1 MPNDPATVLPDILS
15 MTALV
20 NAMPSGVVW
29 LDGRGRV
36 GLVNPAAQ
44 KLLGGPLQSQS
55 LLGEAW
61 SAVIE
66 RVFAPQP
73 DDGLQVSLKD
83 GRRIQLAISHIEG
96 QPGQLIQLT
105 DLTPTRAWVAQQSH
119 AQRLAALGQ
128 MAATLAHQIRTPLSA
143 AMLYGANLAAP
154 QLTEPQR
161 AQFQQRLVERLNDI
175 ERQISDILLF
185 ARPEQAPLADSLAL
199 TQLLPEC
206 AEAAATLLANKG
218 VALTLNL
225 SEITSSQSQVL
236 GNRHALKGIV
246 LNLLENALDAGATA
260 LHLELVVA
268 EHELEVRLQ
277 DNGKGMAANVVKNI
291 FTPFFTT
298 RSQGT
303 GLGLAAVAAVMRA
316 HQGRV
321 TVQSVLGQGS
331 CFSLWLPKK
340 VKGDGGRVKG

>member
-1 MPNDPATVLPDILS
+1 MIRILFFYCLRAMTVDTPAALS

-29 LDGRGRV
+29 LDGKGRV
-36 GLVNPAAQ
+36 ALVNPAAQ
-44 KLLGGPLQSQS
+44 SMLGEPLLGL
-55 LLGEAW
+55 AW
-61 SAVIE
+61 PEVIK

-105 DLTPTRAWVAQQSH
+105 DMTPTREWVDQQSH

-154 QLTEPQR
+154 HLNHSQR
-161 AQFQQRLVERLNDI
+161 ELFQQRLVARLHDI
-175 ERQISDILLF
+175 ERQISDVLLF
-185 ARPEQAPLADSLAL
+185 ARPEQAALADNIDVSVLL
-199 TQLLPEC
+199 TDSV
-206 AEAAATLLANKG
+206 EAAGPLLASKG
-218 VALTLNL
+218 ASICLTGV
-225 SEITSSQSQVL
+225 SEAGVEPVCVL
-236 GNRHALKGIV
+236 GNAHALKGIM
-246 LNLLENALDAGATA
+246 LNLLENGAQAGATK
-260 LHLELVVA
+260 LNVQLLSQDK
-268 EHELEVRLQ
+268 EVEIRVQ
-277 DNGKGMAANVVKNI
+277 DNGKGMDDAVLNKV

-303 GLGLAAVAAVMRA
+303 GLGLAALMAVMRA

-321 TVQSVLGQGS
+321 SVQSELGKGS
-331 CFSLWLPKK
+331 CFSLWLPCST
-340 VKGDGGRVKG
+340 

>member
-1 MPNDPATVLPDILS
+1 MELL
-15 MTALV
+15 L

-36 GLVNPAAQ
+36 ALANPAARAI
-44 KLLGGPLQSQS
+44 
-55 LLGEAW
+55 LGEPLLAERW
-61 SAVIE
+61 PGVIE

-83 GRRIQLAISHIEG
+83 GRRIQLAIAHVEG

-105 DLTPTRAWVAQQSH
+105 DMTPTRTWVEQQSH

-128 MAATLAHQIRTPLSA
+128 MAAILAHQIRTPLSA
-143 AMLYGANLAAP
+143 AILYGANLSAST
-154 QLTEPQR
+154 LSDTQR
-161 AQFQQRLVERLNDI
+161 AQFQQRLMARLNDI

-185 ARPEQAPLADSLAL
+185 ARPEQSSIAEELELSELVR
-199 TQLLPEC
+199 QY
-206 AEAAATLLANKG
+206 AEAAASLLVAKGATLK
-218 VALTLNL
+218 V
-225 SEITSSQSQVL
+225 SSAEPVLVL
-236 GNRHALKGIV
+236 GNAHALKGIL
-246 LNLLENALDAGATA
+246 LNLLENATEAGATRI
-260 LHLELVVA
+260 ELTVMSA
-268 EHELEVRLQ
+268 PNDEVEIRVR
-277 DNGKGMAANVVKNI
+277 DNGKGMDTSLLNRI

-303 GLGLAAVAAVMRA
+303 GLGLAAVTAVMRA

-321 TVQSVLGQGS
+321 TVQSTQGLGS

-340 VKGDGGRVKG
+340 